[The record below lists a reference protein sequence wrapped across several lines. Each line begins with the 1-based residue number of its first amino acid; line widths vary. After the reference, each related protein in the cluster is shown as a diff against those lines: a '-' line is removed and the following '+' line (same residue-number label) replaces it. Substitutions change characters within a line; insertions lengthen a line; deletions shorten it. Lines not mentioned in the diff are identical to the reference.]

1 MCRWGSTYN
10 LKGPVL
16 MSSVQ
21 YEENK
26 YNACCHKYGYN
37 PSKHNACD
45 SRAGR
50 EEGRGGERRGGEE

>member
-1 MCRWGSTYN
+1 
-10 LKGPVL
+10 

-45 SRAGR
+45 SRAGGG
-50 EEGRGGERRGGEE
+50 EERGGEGRSEAVSEGPGTDTKGSTGP